1 MTELIKVKNTSYILY
16 EELLLKRENLKKE
29 GEQFYISYLQI
40 FGELMTESFQK
51 KIECIRKKKMIAY
64 CQRCLNQGK
73 DINSMDLNR
82 FIQDEMES
90 YEEELKLMTENAKA
104 AAKAKELSAE
114 QILMIK
120 DIYYRLARRIHPDMH
135 PELAADAKLQDYW
148 NQIGIAYQNNQLSE
162 LEDLEVMI
170 TAYLENKDSGS
181 GEIVIVDVENKI
193 KRIEQEIERIINT
206 KPYTYRFLLE
216 DEGKRQEQK
225 EALQNE
231 IQEYTRYSHELD
243 DVLKSFPIKEM
254 FA

>member
-29 GEQFYISYLQI
+29 GEQFYIGYLQI

-64 CQRCLNQGK
+64 CQRCMNQGK

-90 YEEELKLMTENAKA
+90 YEEELKQMTENAKA
-104 AAKAKELSAE
+104 AAKAKDLSAE
-114 QILMIK
+114 KILMVK

-135 PELAADAKLQDYW
+135 PELADDKNVQNYW
-148 NQIGIAYQNNQLSE
+148 NQIVIAYQHNQLSE
-162 LEDLEVMI
+162 LEELEVMVN
-170 TAYLENKDSGS
+170 AYLKKQHSNTE
-181 GEIVIVDVENKI
+181 EIVIIDVENKT
-193 KRIEQEIERIINT
+193 KRIEREIEHIISV
-206 KPYTYRFLLE
+206 KPYTYRFILE
-216 DEGKRQEQK
+216 DEKKREEQK
-225 EALQNE
+225 AEFQKD
-231 IQEYTRYSHELD
+231 IDEYSQYSLELD
-243 DVLKSFPIKEM
+243 DVLKNFPIKEM

>member
-1 MTELIKVKNTSYILY
+1 MTELIKVKNASYVLY
-16 EELLLKRENLKKE
+16 EELLMKRENLRKE
-29 GEQFYISYLQI
+29 GTQFYINYLQL

-51 KIECIRKKKMIAY
+51 KIECIRKKKMIAF
-64 CQRCLNQGK
+64 CQRCMNQGK
-73 DINSMDLNR
+73 DINSIELNR
-82 FIQDEMES
+82 YIQAEMAT
-90 YEEELKLMTENAKA
+90 YEEELKQMAADAKA
-104 AAKAKELSAE
+104 AAQAKDISLEDVRK
-114 QILMIK
+114 IK
-120 DIYYRLARRIHPDMH
+120 EIYYRLARMIHPDMH

>member
-64 CQRCLNQGK
+64 CQRCMNQGK

-90 YEEELKLMTENAKA
+90 YEEELKQMTENAKA

-120 DIYYRLARRIHPDMH
+120 DLYYRLARRIHPDMH
-135 PELAADAKLQDYW
+135 PELADDKNVQDYW
-148 NQIGIAYQNNQLSE
+148 NQIVIAYQHNQLSE
-162 LEDLEVMI
+162 LEELEVMVN
-170 TAYLENKDSGS
+170 AYLEKKHSNTD
-181 GEIVIVDVENKI
+181 EIVIVDVENKT
-193 KRIEQEIERIINT
+193 KRIEREIEHIISV
-206 KPYTYRFLLE
+206 KPYTYRFILE
-216 DEGKRQEQK
+216 DEKKREEQK
-225 EALQNE
+225 AAFQKD
-231 IQEYTRYSHELD
+231 IDEYSQYSLELD
-243 DVLKSFPIKEM
+243 DVLKNFPIKEM

>member
-64 CQRCLNQGK
+64 CQRCMNQGK

-104 AAKAKELSAE
+104 AAKAKDLSAE

-135 PELAADAKLQDYW
+135 PELADDKNVQDYW
-148 NQIGIAYQNNQLSE
+148 NQIVIAYQHNQLSE
-162 LEDLEVMI
+162 LEELEVMVN
-170 TAYLENKDSGS
+170 AYLEKKHSNTD
-181 GEIVIVDVENKI
+181 EIVIVDVENKT
-193 KRIEQEIERIINT
+193 KRIEREIEHIISV
-206 KPYTYRFLLE
+206 KPYTYRFILE
-216 DEGKRQEQK
+216 DEKKREEQK
-225 EALQNE
+225 AAFQKD
-231 IQEYTRYSHELD
+231 IDEYSQYSLELD
-243 DVLKSFPIKEM
+243 DVLKNFPIKEM

>member
-64 CQRCLNQGK
+64 CQRCMNQGK
-73 DINSMDLNR
+73 NINSMDLNR

-90 YEEELKLMTENAKA
+90 YEEELKQMTENAKA

-120 DIYYRLARRIHPDMH
+120 DLYYRLARRIHPDMH
-135 PELAADAKLQDYW
+135 PELADDKNVQDYW
-148 NQIGIAYQNNQLSE
+148 NQIVIAYQHNQLSE
-162 LEDLEVMI
+162 LEELEVMVN
-170 TAYLENKDSGS
+170 AYLEKKHSNTD
-181 GEIVIVDVENKI
+181 EIVIVDVENKT
-193 KRIEQEIERIINT
+193 KRIEREIEHIISV
-206 KPYTYRFLLE
+206 KPYTYRFILE
-216 DEGKRQEQK
+216 DEKKREEQK
-225 EALQNE
+225 AAFQKD
-231 IQEYTRYSHELD
+231 IDEYSQYSLELD
-243 DVLKSFPIKEM
+243 DVLKNFPIKEM

>member
-64 CQRCLNQGK
+64 CQRCMNQGK

-90 YEEELKLMTENAKA
+90 YEEELKQMTENAKA

-120 DIYYRLARRIHPDMH
+120 DLYYRLARRIHPDMH
-135 PELAADAKLQDYW
+135 PELADDKNVQDYW
-148 NQIGIAYQNNQLSE
+148 NQIVIAYQHNQLSE
-162 LEDLEVMI
+162 LEELEVMVN
-170 TAYLENKDSGS
+170 AYLEKKHSNETSGYVS
-181 GEIVIVDVENKI
+181 RCDEYIQFMKA
-193 KRIEQEIERIINT
+193 
-206 KPYTYRFLLE
+206 YRM
-216 DEGKRQEQK
+216 
-225 EALQNE
+225 
-231 IQEYTRYSHELD
+231 H
-243 DVLKSFPIKEM
+243 
-254 FA
+254 

>member
-64 CQRCLNQGK
+64 CQRCMNQGK

-90 YEEELKLMTENAKA
+90 YEEELKQMTENAKA

-120 DIYYRLARRIHPDMH
+120 DLYYRLARRIHPDMH
-135 PELAADAKLQDYW
+135 PELADDKNVQDYW
-148 NQIGIAYQNNQLSE
+148 NQIVIAYQHNQLSE
-162 LEDLEVMI
+162 LEELEVMVN
-170 TAYLENKDSGS
+170 AYLEKKHSNTD
-181 GEIVIVDVENKI
+181 EIVIIDVEDKT
-193 KRIEQEIERIINT
+193 KRIEREIEHIISV
-206 KPYTYRFLLE
+206 KPYTYRFILE
-216 DEGKRQEQK
+216 DEKKREEQK
-225 EALQNE
+225 AAFQKDINE
-231 IQEYTRYSHELD
+231 YSQYSFELD
-243 DVLKSFPIKEM
+243 DVLKNFPIKEM

>member
-64 CQRCLNQGK
+64 CQRCMNQGK

-82 FIQDEMES
+82 FIRDEMKS
-90 YEEELKLMTENAKA
+90 YEEELKLITENAKA
-104 AAKAKELSAE
+104 AAKAKDLSAE

-120 DIYYRLARRIHPDMH
+120 DLYYRLARRIHPDMH
-135 PELAADAKLQDYW
+135 PELADDKNAQDYW
-148 NQIGIAYQNNQLSE
+148 NQIVIAYQHNQLSE
-162 LEDLEVMI
+162 LEELEVMVN
-170 TAYLENKDSGS
+170 AYLEKKHSNTE
-181 GEIVIVDVENKI
+181 EIVINDVENKT
-193 KRIEQEIERIINT
+193 KRIEKEIEHIISV
-206 KPYTYRFLLE
+206 KPYTYRFILE
-216 DEGKRQEQK
+216 DEKKREEQK
-225 EALQNE
+225 DAFQKDIE
-231 IQEYTRYSHELD
+231 EYSKYSLELD
-243 DVLKSFPIKEM
+243 NVLKNFPIKEM

>member
-64 CQRCLNQGK
+64 CQRCMNQGK

-104 AAKAKELSAE
+104 AAKAKDLSAE

-120 DIYYRLARRIHPDMH
+120 DLYYRLARRIHPDMH
-135 PELAADAKLQDYW
+135 PELADDKNVQDYW
-148 NQIGIAYQNNQLSE
+148 NQIVIAYQHNQLSE
-162 LEDLEVMI
+162 LEELEVMVN
-170 TAYLENKDSGS
+170 AYLEKKQSNTD
-181 GEIVIVDVENKI
+181 EIVIVDVEDKT
-193 KRIEQEIERIINT
+193 KRIEREIEHIISV
-206 KPYTYRFLLE
+206 KPYTYRFILE
-216 DEGKRQEQK
+216 DEKKREEQK
-225 EALQNE
+225 AAFQKD
-231 IQEYTRYSHELD
+231 IDEYSQYSLELD
-243 DVLKSFPIKEM
+243 DVLKNFPIKEM

>member
-64 CQRCLNQGK
+64 CQRCMNQGK

-90 YEEELKLMTENAKA
+90 YEEELKQMTENTKA
-104 AAKAKELSAE
+104 AAKAKDLSAE
-114 QILMIK
+114 KILMIK
-120 DIYYRLARRIHPDMH
+120 DLYYRLARRIHPDMH
-135 PELAADAKLQDYW
+135 PELADDKNVQDYW
-148 NQIGIAYQNNQLSE
+148 NQIVIAYQHNQLSE
-162 LEDLEVMI
+162 LEELEVMVN
-170 TAYLENKDSGS
+170 AYLEKKHSNTD
-181 GEIVIVDVENKI
+181 EIAIVDVEDKT
-193 KRIEQEIERIINT
+193 KRIEREIEHIISV
-206 KPYTYRFLLE
+206 KPYTYRFILE
-216 DEGKRQEQK
+216 DEKKREEQK
-225 EALQNE
+225 AAFQKD
-231 IQEYTRYSHELD
+231 IDEYSQYSLELD
-243 DVLKSFPIKEM
+243 DVLKNFPIKEM

>member
-40 FGELMTESFQK
+40 FGDLMTESFQK

-64 CQRCLNQGK
+64 CQRCMNQDK

-82 FIQDEMES
+82 FIQDEMKS

-120 DIYYRLARRIHPDMH
+120 DLYYRLARRIHPDMH
-135 PELAADAKLQDYW
+135 PELADDKNVQDYW
-148 NQIGIAYQNNQLSE
+148 NQIVIAYQHNQLSE
-162 LEDLEVMI
+162 LEELEVMVN
-170 TAYLENKDSGS
+170 AYLEKKHSNME
-181 GEIVIVDVENKI
+181 EIVINDVENKT
-193 KRIEQEIERIINT
+193 KRIEKEIEHIISV
-206 KPYTYRFLLE
+206 KPYTYRFILE
-216 DEGKRQEQK
+216 DEKKREEQK
-225 EALQNE
+225 DAFQKDIE
-231 IQEYTRYSHELD
+231 EYSQYSLELD
-243 DVLKSFPIKEM
+243 DVLKNFPIREM

>member
-64 CQRCLNQGK
+64 CQRCMNQGK

-104 AAKAKELSAE
+104 AAKAKDLSAE

-120 DIYYRLARRIHPDMH
+120 DLYYRLARRIHPDMH
-135 PELAADAKLQDYW
+135 PELADDKNVQDYW
-148 NQIGIAYQNNQLSE
+148 NQIVIAYQHNQLSE
-162 LEDLEVMI
+162 LEELEVMVN
-170 TAYLENKDSGS
+170 AYLEKKHSNTD
-181 GEIVIVDVENKI
+181 EIVIVDVEDKT
-193 KRIEQEIERIINT
+193 KRIEREIEHIISV
-206 KPYTYRFLLE
+206 KPYTYRFILE
-216 DEGKRQEQK
+216 DEKKREEQK
-225 EALQNE
+225 AAFQKD
-231 IQEYTRYSHELD
+231 IDEYSQYSLELD
-243 DVLKSFPIKEM
+243 DVLKNFPIKEM

>member
-64 CQRCLNQGK
+64 CQRCMNQGK

-90 YEEELKLMTENAKA
+90 YEEELKQMTENTKA
-104 AAKAKELSAE
+104 AAKAKDLSAE
-114 QILMIK
+114 KILMIK
-120 DIYYRLARRIHPDMH
+120 DLYYRLARRIHPDMH
-135 PELAADAKLQDYW
+135 PELADDKNVQDYW
-148 NQIGIAYQNNQLSE
+148 NQIVIAYQHNQLSE
-162 LEDLEVMI
+162 LEELEVMVN
-170 TAYLENKDSGS
+170 AYLEKKYSNTE
-181 GEIVIVDVENKI
+181 EIVIIDVEDKT
-193 KRIEQEIERIINT
+193 KRIEREIEHIISV
-206 KPYTYRFLLE
+206 KPYTYRFILE
-216 DEGKRQEQK
+216 DEKKREEQK
-225 EALQNE
+225 AAFQKD
-231 IQEYTRYSHELD
+231 IDEYSQYSLELD
-243 DVLKSFPIKEM
+243 DVLKNFPIKEM